1 MTTARQ
7 ERESTAIGHG
17 PSLAELAQAAIDG
30 LDHIAT
36 EMELKWGVGRL
47 RLLVDDELRARF
59 DRQAAKL
66 RAAIASGQASYL
78 HTQAQG
84 MRRAWLALERSA
96 AAAGHAP
103 LVPEVWECVL
113 PTSGEIVAIVRRQVE
128 AQHLARYR
136 QVFTLAEVG
145 ALVEALGRGVLDVKR
160 VFPGSAVVE
169 VRSRQ
174 SEPDGGDDAP
184 F

>member
-1 MTTARQ
+1 VAV
-7 ERESTAIGHG
+7 SAAAIGQD
-17 PSLAELAQAAIDG
+17 PSLAELAQAALDG

-36 EMELKWGVGRL
+36 EMELRWGVGRL
-47 RLLVDDELRARF
+47 RLLVEDELRARF

-66 RAAIASGQASYL
+66 RAAVASGQASYL

-103 LVPEVWECVL
+103 LAPEVWECVL
-113 PTSGEIVAIVRRQVE
+113 PGSGEVVAIVRREVE

-136 QVFTLAEVG
+136 QVFTLAEV
-145 ALVEALGRGVLDVKR
+145 ASLIEALGQGVLDVKR
-160 VFPGSAVVE
+160 VFPGSAVIGI
-169 VRSRQ
+169 RKQ
-174 SEPDGGDDAP
+174 GSESEDGDDAP

>member
-1 MTTARQ
+1 LGAAAVIAAATSEHQ
-7 ERESTAIGHG
+7 LL
-17 PSLAELAQAAIDG
+17 PDLAQAALDG
-30 LDHIAT
+30 LDHVAS

-66 RAAIASGQASYL
+66 RSAIASGQASYL

-84 MRRAWLALERSA
+84 MRRAWLALEQA
-96 AAAGHAP
+96 VEAKGHTP
-103 LVPEVWECVL
+103 LVPEVWECAL
-113 PTSGEIVAIVRRQVE
+113 PKSGEVVALVRREVE
-128 AQHLARYR
+128 AHHLVRYR

-145 ALVEALGRGVLDVKR
+145 ALIEALGQGVLEVKQL
-160 VFPGSAVVE
+160 FPGASLIE
-169 VRSRQ
+169 VRKRG
-174 SEPDGGDDAP
+174 SEVDGDDSPP

>member
-1 MTTARQ
+1 LGA
-7 ERESTAIGHG
+7 AAVIGATGEHRR
-17 PSLAELAQAAIDG
+17 LTDLAQAALDG
-30 LDHIAT
+30 LDHVAT

-78 HTQAQG
+78 HTQGHG

-103 LVPEVWECVL
+103 LVPDVWQCVL
-113 PTSGEIVAIVRRQVE
+113 PASGEVVAIVRREVE
-128 AQHLARYR
+128 AQYLARYR

-145 ALVEALGRGVLDVKR
+145 ALVEALGQGVLDVKR
-160 VFPGSAVVE
+160 VFPGSAVIE
-169 VRSRQ
+169 VRKQR
-174 SEPDGGDDAP
+174 SEADDGDSAP

>member
-1 MTTARQ
+1 MGSGGRSAA
-7 ERESTAIGHG
+7 AIGQD
-17 PSLAELAQAAIDG
+17 PSLAELAQAALDG

-36 EMELKWGVGRL
+36 EMELRWGVDRL
-47 RLLVDDELRARF
+47 RLLVEDELRARF

-66 RAAIASGQASYL
+66 RAAVASGQASYL

-103 LVPEVWECVL
+103 LAPEVWECVL
-113 PTSGEIVAIVRRQVE
+113 PGAARWSRSSGARSRRSTSPA
-128 AQHLARYR
+128 HR
-136 QVFTLAEVG
+136 QVFTLTEV
-145 ALVEALGRGVLDVKR
+145 ASLIEALGRGVLDVKR
-160 VFPGSAVVE
+160 VFPDSAVIGIRKQGSA
-169 VRSRQ
+169 
-174 SEPDGGDDAP
+174 PDGSDDAP